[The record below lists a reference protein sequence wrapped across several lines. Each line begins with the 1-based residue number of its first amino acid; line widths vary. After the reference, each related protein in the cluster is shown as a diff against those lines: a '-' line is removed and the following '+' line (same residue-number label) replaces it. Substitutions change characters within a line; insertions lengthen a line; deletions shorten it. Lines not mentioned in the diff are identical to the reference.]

1 MSKEI
6 VVALLTGG
14 VLVSIINGVMQ
25 LIMWRKNRKAQ
36 KEDKAEQDVDGRLK
50 AIENTMAVIV
60 QSQKYMLYDRIR
72 FLGQSYI
79 KDGDV
84 DFDDRRILA
93 DMHNV
98 YHNGLGGNGDLD
110 NLMKEVNALPLKLK

>member
-6 VVALLTGG
+6 IIALLPGG

-36 KEDKAEQDVDGRLK
+36 KEDKAEQDVDERLK
-50 AIENTMAVIV
+50 AIESTMAVIV

-79 KDGDV
+79 KDGEV
-84 DFDDRRILA
+84 DFDDRRIFA

>member
-6 VVALLTGG
+6 IIALLTGG

-36 KEDKAEQDVDGRLK
+36 KEDKVEQDVDGRLK

>member
-6 VVALLTGG
+6 IIALLTGG
-14 VLVSIINGVMQ
+14 VLVSIINGAIQ

-36 KEDKAEQDVDGRLK
+36 KEDKAEQDVDKRLK
-50 AIENTMAVIV
+50 AIESTMAVIV

-79 KDGDV
+79 KDGEV
-84 DFDDRRILA
+84 DFDDRRILT
-93 DMHNV
+93 DMHNT